1 VGSNLAGVKL
11 DGADLTS
18 ADLRNANLEGIV
30 WQHIATIKSA
40 NIGGV
45 KNAPDGFRE
54 WALKN
59 GAIENPDAAD

>member
-1 VGSNLAGVKL
+1 
-11 DGADLTS
+11 
-18 ADLRNANLEGIV
+18 LRNANLEGIV

-59 GAIENPDAAD
+59 GAIENPDITD